1 VLAQLAPAFEIGLQ
15 QVKRRFHHSELEPQ
29 PVVDGVEGRR
39 QVEADQDSD
48 LLVVGRPVNYPSSV
62 PGRSGRHHGILLYAS
77 ITRRAGLLSRL
88 RERWTKT
95 RRLREPEPRSMSRYE
110 KSQPHETFYWSGNCY
125 LRLAFTRD
133 TDGRRADLHEIAFN
147 GLAGGLPGSLGG
159 AVSAGGPA
167 ATWPQRRTDLVIDL
181 TTRDSLAPSARPRST
196 CWNPESDDLVLL
208 SVASIPRGSLS
219 PDSHRVSVVRGPQWH
234 FSVGEGSAPKAELA
248 GASLQHFWTISGG
261 HFASEAVQK
270 SKGFRASDSDFAD
283 HCASL

>member
-1 VLAQLAPAFEIGLQ
+1 MLAQLAPAFEIGLQ
-15 QVKRRFHHSELEPQ
+15 PVKRRFHHSELEPQ
-29 PVVDGVEGRR
+29 PVIDGVEGRR

-62 PGRSGRHHGILLYAS
+62 PGRSGRHRGILLYAS
-77 ITRRAGLLSRL
+77 ILLSRL

-95 RRLREPEPRSMSRYE
+95 RRLREPKPRSVSRYE
-110 KSQPHETFYWSGNCY
+110 KSQPRETFYWSGNCY

-208 SVASIPRGSLS
+208 SVASIPWGSLS
-219 PDSHRVSVVRGPQWH
+219 PDPRRVSVVTAPQWH
-234 FSVGEGSAPKAELA
+234 FSVG
-248 GASLQHFWTISGG
+248 GG
-261 HFASEAVQK
+261 FGTKNRV
-270 SKGFRASDSDFAD
+270 GWG
-283 HCASL
+283 